1 MKHVLIIIIGLLIA
15 ISCSSCEA
23 YVDYLNNT
31 PVRTQYIERP
41 YYPNNNTLFYPG
53 YGVGYYHNFYNRPV
67 IRPVIIRHQSRIRP
81 TRPVRRVVKP
91 RPIPKVRT
99 TPRTVRP
106 VRSGTTGNTLIRR
119 NVGRRGQKQ

>member
-1 MKHVLIIIIGLLIA
+1 MKNILIIIIGLLIA

-53 YGVGYYHNFYNRPV
+53 YGVGYYNNFYNRPSF
-67 IRPVIIRHQSRIRP
+67 RPIIIRHQSRIRP
-81 TRPVRRVVKP
+81 VKPLRRVVKP
-91 RPIPKVRT
+91 RNIPKVRT
-99 TPRTVRP
+99 TPRVVRP
-106 VRSGTTGNTLIRR
+106 IRRGTTGNVVKRT
-119 NVGRRGQKQ
+119 NKGRRQ